1 MDIDIEKLV
10 KAATEGLDLS
20 KFKGDVVGVKIVEN
34 EIGNV
39 EEGGIGIKNEYY
51 SSPKPKSTKA
61 KSIGKTIPKGT
72 PMTLKYY
79 KHGNNG
85 LLVKQRQRVDIV
97 FRKWTEWRWID
108 DKTAADDFDSFF
120 EGEPRHCNITWIA
133 NTTILTIL
141 LQELIE
147 QPYIGEQTGLRAKSL
162 VKTQFGKSPSSDRTR
177 LDEDA
182 EEKIRL
188 TLLILDTRNP
198 LPESGINESS
208 EDYDIRDEALKLVFA
223 GQLHLSKSV

>member
-10 KAATEGLDLS
+10 KAAAEGLDLS

-61 KSIGKTIPKGT
+61 KSTGKTISKGT

-79 KHGNNG
+79 KHGKNS
-85 LLVKQRQRVDIV
+85 LLMKQRKRVDIV
-97 FRKWTEWRWID
+97 FRKWTEWKWID
-108 DKTAADDFDSFF
+108 EKTAADDFDSFF
-120 EGEPRHCNITWIA
+120 EGEPRHCNINWIA

-147 QPYIGEQTGLRAKSL
+147 QPYIGKQTGLSAKSL
-162 VKTQFGKSPSSDRTR
+162 VKVQFGKSPSSDRTR

-182 EEKIRL
+182 EDKIKL
-188 TLLILDTRNP
+188 TLFILDTKNP
-198 LPESGINESS
+198 LPEQNSNEAS

-223 GQLHLSKSV
+223 GQLHLSKSI